1 MSHGSA
7 AVSAHE
13 GVRGTGR
20 QAEDQRNEVPG
31 DSAEKAG
38 KEHPFIHHF
47 NTDHPLADGL
57 GHGGAENEGSDEV
70 PESCPDDGAKGRQ
83 DASGDHGGDGIGGVV
98 PAVGK
103 FEGQGEKDNDE
114 EKGEAIHGRRPREER
129 EMNGLKEVNE
139 EKEEKDAEELSS
151 EPALWRG

>member
-31 DSAEKAG
+31 DGAEKAG
-38 KEHPFIHHF
+38 KEHLFIHHF

-70 PESCPDDGAKGRQ
+70 PESCPDDGAEGRQ
-83 DASGDHGGDGIGGVV
+83 DASGDDSGDGVGGVV
-98 PAVGK
+98 PAVRK
-103 FEGQGEKDNDE
+103 FEGKGKEDNDE
-114 EKGEAIHGRRPREER
+114 EEGEATHGRRPREGR
-129 EMNGLKEVNE
+129 EINEVKEV
-139 EKEEKDAEELSS
+139 KEVKDAEELSS
-151 EPALWRG
+151 APALWRG